1 VWWDY
6 TAYGTADWA
15 ILVSNG
21 RLLLIEKFVL
31 LGKTWLFLSPNLEQR
46 DISAVSDNAL
56 YWYFMT
62 SAWVP
67 LAAIAFLTPYV
78 AGR

>member
-1 VWWDY
+1 VAGAVAPATRW
-6 TAYGTADWA
+6 
-15 ILVSNG
+15 
-21 RLLLIEKFVL
+21 R
-31 LGKTWLFLSPNLEQR
+31 LSPLATV
-46 DISAVSDNAL
+46 SAVSDNAL

-62 SAWVP
+62 GVWTP